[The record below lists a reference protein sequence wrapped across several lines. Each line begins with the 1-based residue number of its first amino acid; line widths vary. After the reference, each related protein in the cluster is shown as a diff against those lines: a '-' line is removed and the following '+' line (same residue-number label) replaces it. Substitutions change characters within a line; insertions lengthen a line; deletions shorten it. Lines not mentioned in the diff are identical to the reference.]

1 MDTKKLRQKI
11 LDLAI
16 HGKLVPQDPTDEPA
30 SVLLERI
37 KAEKERLIKEG
48 KIKRSK
54 KSAKTSDTPHYEN
67 VPFEVPDG
75 WKSVPVSELFCLNPK
90 SEITDDTSV
99 GFIPMACVNDGF
111 SGNHQFEKRIWKEV
125 KKGYC
130 HFQNGDIG
138 IAKISPCFEN
148 LKSTIFQNLPNN
160 YGAGTTELVI
170 LRPLNIHAKFYLY
183 LFKSQWYIS
192 EGTKY
197 FKGVVGQQRVHKGIF
212 TDLQIPLPPL
222 TEQYRIVAEIEK
234 WFALIDQ
241 IEQGKADLQTAIKQ
255 TKSKILDLS
264 IHGKL
269 VPQDPNDEPAIE
281 LLKRIHPDFI
291 PCDNG
296 HYPQLPDGWCYST
309 IKEVFI
315 INPRNKVDDD
325 VEVGFVPM
333 ANITDGYNNTFKY
346 EKKRWGKIKTGFT
359 HFADGDIAVAKISP
373 CLENRKS
380 VVLKGLPNGIGAGT
394 TELHVF
400 RSQFIDT
407 QYGLYFFKS
416 DYFISQCVGSFN
428 GVVGQQRVSKNI
440 IEDIIIAIPPIN
452 EQKRIVYTVRKIFAQ
467 LDIIMGSL

>member
-1 MDTKKLRQKI
+1 MDTKALRQKI

-16 HGKLVPQDPTDEPA
+16 HGKLVPQDPNDEPA

-67 VPFEVPDG
+67 VPFEVPEG

-90 SEITDDTSV
+90 SEITDNTSV

-111 SGNHQFEKRIWKEV
+111 SGNHQFEERIWKEV

-222 TEQYRIVAEIEK
+222 AEQYRIVAEIEK

-241 IEQGKADLQTAIKQ
+241 IEQGKVDLQTTIKQ
-255 TKSKILDLS
+255 TKSKILDLA

-281 LLKRIHPDFI
+281 LLKRINPNFT

-296 HYPQLPDGWCYST
+296 HYTQ
-309 IKEVFI
+309 
-315 INPRNKVDDD
+315 
-325 VEVGFVPM
+325 
-333 ANITDGYNNTFKY
+333 
-346 EKKRWGKIKTGFT
+346 
-359 HFADGDIAVAKISP
+359 
-373 CLENRKS
+373 
-380 VVLKGLPNGIGAGT
+380 LPNGWCECQLENIVKYEQPQAYIVKSTDYDDKYLIPVLTAGKSFIIGYTNETEGIYQNIPCIIFDDFT
-394 TELHVF
+394 TDSKLVDFPFKVKSSAMKILRVADSIEIEYVAMFMNITRL
-400 RSQFIDT
+400 IGDT
-407 QYGLYFFKS
+407 HKRYW
-416 DYFISQCVGSFN
+416 ISEY
-428 GVVGQQRVSKNI
+428 SKLCI
-440 IEDIIIAIPPIN
+440 PIPPKE
-452 EQKRIVYTVRKIFAQ
+452 EQKRIANAVNVMFKK
-467 LDIIMGSL
+467 LDTIMENL